1 MGLVSTKIKNIV
13 NEINIKYYL
22 PAIQRE
28 FVWSTEQIE
37 TLFDSLMQG
46 YPIST
51 FLFWEV
57 KNDNIKNFQ
66 FYEFIRNYH
75 KRDRFHNEKANLI
88 GRESITAVLDGS
100 KD

>member
-13 NEINIKYYL
+13 NEINKKYYL

-57 KNDNIKNFQ
+57 KSDNIKNFQ
-66 FYEFIRNYH
+66 FYEFIRKYH
-75 KRDRFHNEKANLI
+75 KRDRFHNEKAQ
-88 GRESITAVLDGS
+88 
-100 KD
+100 K